1 MIRINLAPHR
11 RRKRIR
17 ISLAGIPSLGLAFG
31 LLGAL
36 AIAGIGGYWFLLDR
50 EAGRLQSEVATAGK
64 ELASLKTAIA
74 EGNRFKKEKE
84 DLERRVG
91 LIEQITRNQARPV
104 YLLEAVAEAV
114 PRDLWL
120 TVLEEKQ
127 NRLRFAGKAFSA
139 TAVADFMANL
149 RRSGRFKDVDLV
161 VSRQDQEKAPRVVTF
176 EVSCNAAI

>member
-1 MIRINLAPHR
+1 MIRINLAPAR
-11 RRKRIR
+11 RREGISIR
-17 ISLAGIPSLGLAFG
+17 LEGLPNLGLLFG
-31 LLGAL
+31 LLYVL
-36 AIAGIGGYWFLLDR
+36 AIVGVGGYWFLLNR
-50 EAGRLQSEVATAGK
+50 ETNWLQSEIATAEK

-74 EGNRFKKEKE
+74 EGNRFKKDKE
-84 DLERRVG
+84 DLERRIG
-91 LIEQITRNQARPV
+91 LIDLIARNQARPV
-104 YLLEAVAEAV
+104 YLLEAVADAV

-127 NRLRFAGKAFSA
+127 NRLKFAGSAFSS

-161 VSRQDQEKAPRVVTF
+161 VSRHDPAKTPRIVTF